1 MTIILALQNSIIS
14 YLRIA
19 KSKSKYRCLV
29 RNERATRLRIADLGR
44 VVALTTGMLL
54 FKLTF
59 FPHRLHSN
67 LNYSTVF
74 CFTEQ
79 NLNSVSFS

>member
-1 MTIILALQNSIIS
+1 MKEQ
-14 YLRIA
+14 R
-19 KSKSKYRCLV
+19 
-29 RNERATRLRIADLGR
+29 ELRIADLGR

-67 LNYSTVF
+67 SNSNSSTVF

-79 NLNSVSFS
+79 IRIQFLFYSHSVVDYLNHC